1 MKRLHEY
8 CTGKLHVSYQSNCSF
23 LLQFF
28 YLHLHT
34 CTLCKDLKY
43 FNFHLKIFFNF
54 HLKKYSSI
62 YIFQIIFK
70 SKNHNNCKPMKYP
83 KIKLEL
89 SFLNSE
95 FRVLHYVQFH
105 WNITN
110 KTMSHQVQQMNHYTK
125 KLSHFEAW
133 QMLTY
138 KPVTTTITVII
149 TFRKQKLCSTL
160 KMVSLDLV
168 FPCFFFH
175 FTNAFFF
182 F

>member
-1 MKRLHEY
+1 
-8 CTGKLHVSYQSNCSF
+8 
-23 LLQFF
+23 
-28 YLHLHT
+28 
-34 CTLCKDLKY
+34 
-43 FNFHLKIFFNF
+43 
-54 HLKKYSSI
+54 
-62 YIFQIIFK
+62 
-70 SKNHNNCKPMKYP
+70 MKYP

-125 KLSHFEAW
+125 KLSHW

-160 KMVSLDLV
+160 KMVSFDLV
-168 FPCFFFH
+168 FPCLFFLIYYRFL
-175 FTNAFFF
+175 FFLIASSTIFWVLAMFCDCLLSSSSCSPNALDRSSIANLWAAWKKK
-182 F
+182 